1 MRDVVILDGGMSR
14 ELEAC
19 GAELRQPEW
28 SAAAL
33 WEHPEAVFQAHLN
46 FVKSGAQVLITNS
59 YALVPFHLGMQRF
72 RDQAEN
78 LAALSGELARK
89 AADIVPGVRVAGG
102 IPPLFGSYRPDL
114 FEASQSTEI
123 LAPLVL
129 GLSAHVDFWL
139 VETISSLEEARVV
152 HDLLAPTGKAIQ
164 LSFTILDQM
173 DEMPLLRSGEPVAAA
188 AELAAD
194 LGVEAILFNCSAPE
208 VMEAAVQVTAGVL
221 SKSQVSMPI
230 GVYANAF
237 TVEAPENVR
246 AANETLSQ
254 IRTELT
260 PELYAQLAQ
269 RWVAAGAGIVGGC
282 CGIGPAHIAA
292 LRDMFQN

>member
-1 MRDVVILDGGMSR
+1 VRDVVILDGGMSR

-19 GAELRQPEW
+19 GAQLRQPEW

-33 WEHPEAVFQAHLN
+33 WEHPEAVYQAHLN
-46 FVKSGAQVLITNS
+46 FVKSGAQVIITNS
-59 YALVPFHLGMQRF
+59 YALVPFHLGPKRF
-72 RDQAEN
+72 RDQAES
-78 LAALSGELARK
+78 LAAVSGELARK
-89 AADIVPGVRVAGG
+89 AAEIIPGVRVAGG

-114 FEASQSTEI
+114 FDAAQAADI
-123 LAPLVL
+123 LAPLVR

-152 HDLLAPTGKAIQ
+152 HDLLAPAGKAIQ
-164 LSFTILDQM
+164 LSFTILDQAG
-173 DEMPLLRSGEPVAAA
+173 DMPLLRSGEPVAAA
-188 AELAAD
+188 AALAAD

-208 VMEAAVQVTAGVL
+208 VMRAAVKVTKDVL
-221 SKSQVSMPI
+221 SQRQVDMPI

-237 TVEAPENVR
+237 TVDSPEKVR

-260 PELYAQLAQ
+260 PERYATLAQ
-269 RWVAAGAGIVGGC
+269 GWVAAGAGIVGGC

-292 LRDMFQN
+292 LRDMFAS